1 MSTKD
6 KNLSDYQKLDVKNID
21 KLKVGIVIS
30 EWNDDITSSLA
41 QGCRDTLLR
50 EGIKEDH
57 IYQLLVPGSFELPT
71 GCRILDDKYN
81 LDAVIALGCVIK
93 GDTRHDEYINQ
104 AVATG
109 LMQLGI
115 MRAKPFVFGLL
126 TTNNKEQAEER
137 SGGRYGNKGV
147 EAALT
152 ALKMSSLK
160 FELKSTSKPIGF
172 S

>member
-1 MSTKD
+1 MSTKQ
-6 KNLSDYQKLDVKNID
+6 KNLSEYQKLDIKNID
-21 KLKVGIVIS
+21 NLKIGIVVS
-30 EWNDDITSSLA
+30 EWNNDITSKLA
-41 QGCRDTLLR
+41 QGCRDTLLSQ
-50 EGIKEDH
+50 GIKEDH
-57 IYQLLVPGSFELPT
+57 IYQLQVPGSFELPS

-81 LDAVIALGCVIK
+81 LDAVIALGCVIR

-115 MRAKPFVFGLL
+115 MRAKPFVFGLV

-137 SGGRYGNKGV
+137 SGGKHGNKGV
-147 EAALT
+147 EAAIT

-160 FELKSTSKPIGF
+160 IDLKSTSKPIGF